1 MNGPA
6 AQRDRMT
13 ASKLPPVVAELG
25 RPETPQET
33 ADRKA
38 LSSRRHRERQTLLNL
53 VGALLA
59 SLVAVLFLVLVVVR
73 PELPERAAVDY
84 QAIAAESGTEVP
96 LATPDLPPAWKANAA
111 TFNARPADGV
121 VNWYIGFV
129 TPDRQFVAL
138 RQRIDANP
146 TWVANQ
152 LSGAQSTGTTTIQ
165 GVTWTVYDRR
175 TAKDAGNLAY
185 AMTAENQT
193 SSFILF
199 GTAIDS
205 EFETVATALAPAISE
220 QK

>member
-1 MNGPA
+1 
-6 AQRDRMT
+6 MT
-13 ASKLPPVVAELG
+13 ASKQPPVVAELG

-38 LSSRRHRERQTLLNL
+38 LSSRRHRERQTLVNL

-73 PELPERAAVDY
+73 PELPDRAAIDY
-84 QAIAAESGTEVP
+84 QAIAAEAGTEVP
-96 LATPDLPPAWKANAA
+96 LAAPDLPPEWKANAA
-111 TFNARPADGV
+111 TFDARPADGV

-129 TPDRQFVAL
+129 TPDEQFVAL
-138 RQRIDANP
+138 RQGIDANP

-152 LSGAQSTGTTTIQ
+152 LSGAPSTGTTTIG
-165 GVTWTVYDRR
+165 GVVWTVYDRR

-185 AMTAENQT
+185 AMTAQNRT

-199 GTAIDS
+199 GTAGDD
-205 EFETVATALAPAISE
+205 EFETLAASLTTTISE